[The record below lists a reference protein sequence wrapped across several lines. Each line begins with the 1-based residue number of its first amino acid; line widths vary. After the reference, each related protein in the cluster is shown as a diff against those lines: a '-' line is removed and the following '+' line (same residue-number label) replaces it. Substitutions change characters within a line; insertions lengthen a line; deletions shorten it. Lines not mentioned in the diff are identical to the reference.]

1 MKRTSTLIALAVAA
15 TLCGLT
21 MRAATAHDPDRPG
34 GPVTIPDMWPYAD
47 PTGAVATH
55 SVAGR
60 IDTRGAFFQSL
71 GTNGRTCASCHAL
84 DQAMSISPAQ
94 IQATFVRT
102 NGRDPLFAPVDGANC
117 PSVQAGDRNGHSLML
132 RYGLVRIAMALPANP
147 QFTISVVHDP
157 YGCALVTAAGTGQ
170 TTVSVYRR
178 PLPTTNLGFLSAIM
192 FDGRETVV
200 PLTSGTTFAANL
212 LQDLTHQAQDAI
224 TVHFQAATA
233 PTGQQLADIVT
244 FELGLS
250 TAQVWDQDAG
260 MLNGHGATG
269 GPLDLSKQEYHPG
282 INDVLG
288 ADPTGAAFNS
298 SGMTSFA
305 AWEQPD
311 FTNDD
316 SDTADSGFL
325 KERHNPY
332 RARARARADIAA
344 GEKLFDTMPLTISNV
359 RGLNDSAALNRPT
372 SFQGTCTTCHDTPN
386 VGDHSLPLPLDIGV
400 AHTPRSG
407 FETDPAIS
415 KGMAELGGPDLPVFL
430 VQGCPNPFNAGQPES
445 FYTTDPGKALV
456 TGQCADLN
464 RFKGPILRG
473 LAARA
478 PYFHNGAARTLAEA
492 VNFYDQ
498 RFSMSLTERQK
509 EQLVAFLSSL

>member
-1 MKRTSTLIALAVAA
+1 MKSTLIALAVAA
-15 TLCGLT
+15 SLSGIT
-21 MRAATAHDPDRPG
+21 MQAATAHDPDRTG
-34 GPVTIPDMWPYAD
+34 GPAFIPDMRLYAD

-55 SVAGR
+55 SVSGR

-71 GTNGRTCASCHAL
+71 GVNGRTCASCHAL

-94 IQATFVRT
+94 IQSTFTRT
-102 NGRDPLFAPVDGANC
+102 NGRDPLFSAVDGANC
-117 PSVQAGDRNGHSLML
+117 PSVAPGDRSGHSLIL
-132 RYGLVRIAMALPANP
+132 RYGLVRIAMVLPANP
-147 QFTISVVHDP
+147 QFTISVIHDP
-157 YGCALVTAAGTGQ
+157 YGCALITAAGTGQ

-178 PLPTTNLGFLSAIM
+178 PLPSTNLGFLSAIM
-192 FDGRETVV
+192 FDGRETVA

-212 LQDLTHQAQDAI
+212 LQDLTHQARDAI
-224 TVHFQAATA
+224 MVHAQAATP
-233 PTGQQLADIVT
+233 PTDQQLADIVS

-269 GPLDLSKQEYHPG
+269 GPLNLSKQEYYPG

-298 SGMTSFA
+298 ASMTSFV
-305 AWEQPD
+305 AWARPD
-311 FTNDD
+311 SANDD
-316 SDTADSGFL
+316 SDSEDAAFPAPW
-325 KERHNPY
+325 RHTSY
-332 RARARARADIAA
+332 RARSQARADIAD
-344 GEKLFDTMPLTISNV
+344 GEKLFNTAPMTIIDV
-359 RGLNDSAALNRPT
+359 RGLNDSAALNHPT
-372 SFQGTCTTCHDTPN
+372 SFQGTCTTCHDAPN

-415 KGMAELGGPDLPVFL
+415 KGLAELQEPDLPVFL
-430 VQGCPNPFNAGQPES
+430 IQGCPNPFNAGQPES

-464 RFKGPILRG
+464 RFKGPVLRG

-478 PYFHNGAARTLAEA
+478 PYFHNGAARTLLEA
-492 VNFYDQ
+492 VNFYNE
-498 RFSMSLTERQK
+498 RFAMNLTERQK